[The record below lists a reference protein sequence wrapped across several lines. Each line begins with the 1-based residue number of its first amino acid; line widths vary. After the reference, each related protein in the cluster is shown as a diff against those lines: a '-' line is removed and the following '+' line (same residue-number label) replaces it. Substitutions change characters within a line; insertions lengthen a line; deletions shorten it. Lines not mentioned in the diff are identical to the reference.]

1 MKIQKLPLLLS
12 KLLLSMLLLFTMM
25 PIIANAEENPSFLLS
40 SSISNAKIGD
50 EVVVTV
56 EGHSAKNV
64 FGYELRLS
72 YDPNVL
78 KFRQASTTWEGFTVP
93 SIVEDGNIIFAHT
106 KIGNAAG
113 ESGDVHFASLRF
125 EAISQGNASIQLTRV
140 KLVDG
145 GGSSATSEPGQ
156 SLKIAITG
164 NYLDTKGHWAE
175 EHIVR
180 ATAMGWIKGYPDGTF
195 APNKEVTRAEFT
207 TMLSSALALSSSSDQ
222 AQTFKDYEQIPQFA
236 KSHISQAVAAGLVKG
251 YDDATFRPSQ
261 WINRSEMTVMLMR
274 VIGYEDNLKNSS
286 PTLTYD
292 DADQVPEWAYP
303 AIATATD
310 MGIVKGRGKNK
321 FAPGGYSTRAEAVTL
336 ILRIVDHIAS
346 TSKVN

>member
-1 MKIQKLPLLLS
+1 MKIQKLGLLLS
-12 KLLLSMLLLFTMM
+12 KLLLSMLLLFTML
-25 PIIANAEENPSFLLS
+25 PIIANAEVNPSFSLS

-50 EVVVTV
+50 EVVVNV
-56 EGHSAKNV
+56 EGHNVKNI

-72 YDPNVL
+72 YDSNVL

-106 KIGNAAG
+106 RVGNAAG

-125 EAISQGNASIQLTRV
+125 EAISQGDASIQLKRV
-140 KLVDG
+140 KLVDD
-145 GGSSATSEPGQ
+145 GGSSATYELGQ
-156 SLKIAITG
+156 SLKVAISG
-164 NYLDTKGHWAE
+164 NYLDTKGHWADE
-175 EHIVR
+175 NIVR

-207 TMLSSALALSSSSDQ
+207 TMLSRALALSSPTDQ
-222 AQTFKDYEQIPQFA
+222 AQTFEDDEQIPQFA

-251 YDDATFRPSQ
+251 YDDATFRPSH
-261 WINRSEMTVMLMR
+261 WINRSEMTVMLVR
-274 VIGYEDNLKNSS
+274 VLGYDKLNNSS

-292 DADQVPEWAYP
+292 DAEQVPEWAYS

-321 FAPGGYSTRAEAVTL
+321 FAPSGYSTRAEAVTL
-336 ILRIVDHIAS
+336 ILRIIDHIAS

>member
-1 MKIQKLPLLLS
+1 MKIQKFPLLLS

-25 PIIANAEENPSFLLS
+25 PIMANAEDKPSFSLS
-40 SSISNAKIGD
+40 SSISNAKVGD

-72 YDPNVL
+72 YNPKVL

-93 SIVEDGNIIFAHT
+93 TIVEEDKIIFAHT
-106 KIGNAAG
+106 KVGNAVG
-113 ESGDVHFASLRF
+113 ESGDVQFASLRF
-125 EAISQGNASIQLTRV
+125 EAISQGDASVQLTRV
-140 KLVDG
+140 KLVDRN
-145 GGSSATSEPGQ
+145 SSSTTSEPG
-156 SLKIAITG
+156 LFMKVAILG

-175 EHIVR
+175 ENIAR
-180 ATAMGWIKGYPDGTF
+180 ATAMGWIQGYSDGTF
-195 APNKEVTRAEFT
+195 APDKEVTRAEFT
-207 TMLSSALALSSSSDQ
+207 TMLSRALTLSSPSDS
-222 AQTFKDYEQIPQFA
+222 AQSFKDDEQIPEFA
-236 KSHISQAVAAGLVKG
+236 KSHVSQAVAAGLVKG

-274 VIGYEDNLKNSS
+274 VIGYEDKMNNSG
-286 PTLTYD
+286 PTLAYD

-310 MGIVKGRGKNK
+310 MGLVKGRGKNK
-321 FAPGGYSTRAEAVTL
+321 FAPGGYSTRAEAATL
-336 ILRIVDHIAS
+336 ILRIVDHIAL